1 MEIVNRASIRNQDT
15 DIILYLQSILVDKLF
30 DEKESSNAELSLSLP
45 SDVWK
50 PLLFKH
56 SAKFIVR
63 ASLASEQISYVVKLL
78 VHPEYEVRREVIQLV
93 TDHIMS
99 DANPKIPCQE
109 LMSLLFCEKHPLCL
123 EKLLICCSYLS
134 EEQLLGDQIPFLLFL
149 IESTDND
156 DVKAAGICLSS
167 KMLPSSDANSKLS
180 WALMIRDAIDS
191 DNDLEVRDAA
201 TTALVQNHTLLEVPK
216 SDQLLDRKGCI
227 VSWPAVTRVIL
238 DNESSIRDQTSCLYE
253 KFSGQKV
260 SSYSAGLNLM
270 KIMMNTLGKNWP
282 AAGLTVC
289 ISSVLSLLFDQGEND
304 ETSAGIDKAF
314 DKNEMNNF
322 KEVIDLA
329 LFLLSLVGA
338 LVKKFS
344 PKVQEKAFSQNLPE
358 DLMASILP
366 DLPGAVSVYNM
377 KHLLEYLTERA
388 RSEISELEMLLMVLI
403 FDNMRCFSTEEIF
416 VKFVSLLGDK
426 FANIHVS
433 DGACLFPAS

>member
-99 DANPKIPCQE
+99 DANPEIPCQE
-109 LMSLLFCEKHPLCL
+109 LISLLFCEKHPLCL

-134 EEQLLGDQIPFLLFL
+134 EEQLLGDQIPLLFL

-201 TTALVQNHTLLEVPK
+201 TAALVQNHTLLEAPK
-216 SDQLLDRKGCI
+216 SDQLLERK
-227 VSWPAVTRVIL
+227 
-238 DNESSIRDQTSCLYE
+238 ESMYC
-253 KFSGQKV
+253 V
-260 SSYSAGLNLM
+260 
-270 KIMMNTLGKNWP
+270 
-282 AAGLTVC
+282 
-289 ISSVLSLLFDQGEND
+289 
-304 ETSAGIDKAF
+304 
-314 DKNEMNNF
+314 
-322 KEVIDLA
+322 
-329 LFLLSLVGA
+329 
-338 LVKKFS
+338 
-344 PKVQEKAFSQNLPE
+344 
-358 DLMASILP
+358 MACC
-366 DLPGAVSVYNM
+366 
-377 KHLLEYLTERA
+377 H
-388 RSEISELEMLLMVLI
+388 
-403 FDNMRCFSTEEIF
+403 
-416 VKFVSLLGDK
+416 
-426 FANIHVS
+426 
-433 DGACLFPAS
+433 

>member
-1 MEIVNRASIRNQDT
+1 
-15 DIILYLQSILVDKLF
+15 
-30 DEKESSNAELSLSLP
+30 
-45 SDVWK
+45 
-50 PLLFKH
+50 
-56 SAKFIVR
+56 
-63 ASLASEQISYVVKLL
+63 
-78 VHPEYEVRREVIQLV
+78 
-93 TDHIMS
+93 MS
-99 DANPKIPCQE
+99 W
-109 LMSLLFCEKHPLCL
+109 L
-123 EKLLICCSYLS
+123 
-134 EEQLLGDQIPFLLFL
+134 
-149 IESTDND
+149 
-156 DVKAAGICLSS
+156 
-167 KMLPSSDANSKLS
+167 
-180 WALMIRDAIDS
+180 
-191 DNDLEVRDAA
+191 
-201 TTALVQNHTLLEVPK
+201 
-216 SDQLLDRKGCI
+216 
-227 VSWPAVTRVIL
+227 AVTRIIL

-304 ETSAGIDKAF
+304 ETSTEVDKAF

-322 KEVIDLA
+322 QEIIGLA
-329 LFLLSLVGA
+329 LLLLPLVGA